1 MINVKIYLQIMC
13 CILFTLMTFFFRT
26 KNKIKMSTSVS
37 NELNKSVSDTF
48 SKVDT
53 DNKLSD
59 TEASEVYF
67 KQKKKDNFFYFEF
80 FFL

>member
-1 MINVKIYLQIMC
+1 MC

-67 KQKKKDNFFYFEF
+67 KQNKKKKIFFCFEF
-80 FFL
+80 FFSLNRQI

>member
-1 MINVKIYLQIMC
+1 VLHFIY
-13 CILFTLMTFFFRT
+13 FNDFFFRT

-67 KQKKKDNFFYFEF
+67 KQNKKKKIFFCFEF
-80 FFL
+80 FFSLNRQI

>member
-1 MINVKIYLQIMC
+1 
-13 CILFTLMTFFFRT
+13 MTFFFRT
-26 KNKIKMSTSVS
+26 KNKIKMSTNVS

-67 KQKKKDNFFYFEF
+67 KQKKKANFFHFEF